1 MRIIKDK
8 QVVDDEWQLIKEI
21 DDDAALPEGQ
31 VILPFQYWKDNSAEL
46 IEKNAAQAVW
56 IDGATDTEALLDDLD
71 SFDLIALDFPAFKDG
86 RSYSHARLLKQ
97 RYNFKGELR
106 AIGDVLQDQLF
117 YMLRCGFDSFQ
128 LKEGKDAEAALK
140 GFNDF
145 TVRYQAAADDAVPV
159 YKLR

>member
-8 QVVDDEWQLIKEI
+8 QVVDDEWQLIREV
-21 DDDAALPEGQ
+21 DEAAALPEGK

-46 IEKNAAQAVW
+46 LEQNPAQAVW

-71 SFDLIALDFPAFKDG
+71 SIDLIALDFPAFKDG

-106 AIGDVLQDQLF
+106 AIGEVLQDQLF

-128 LKEGKDAEAALK
+128 LKEGKDPETALN
-140 GFNDF
+140 GFKDF
-145 TVRYQAAADDAVPV
+145 SVRYQAAADDAVPV